1 MVATE
6 QRKILSDQA
15 FLKDARIYYTR
26 ILRIALR
33 YLADCLR
40 SGRASVQAV
49 EVGSSFPSV
58 IGLANAPG
66 CPVELRL
73 DRWDAATCLKI
84 AEFLDTITQDTGE
97 SKVLSLVIGNRKWFA
112 KPVQA
117 VVYAVRNGSGQP
129 DTVRLREPGGVQGPR
144 GGLSV
149 VRPIGRAVCRRDW
162 GRRLPGQKRVPE
174 QARPIPS
181 ILVAKTMAGGET
193 RLRCKNPETGRSG

>member
-15 FLKDARIYYTR
+15 FLKDAQTYYTR

-40 SGRASVQAV
+40 SGCASVQAV
-49 EVGSSFPSV
+49 EGGLSFPSV
-58 IGLANAPG
+58 IGFANTPG
-66 CPVELRL
+66 CPAELRL

-97 SKVLSLVIGNRKWFA
+97 SKVLNLVIGNRKWFA

-117 VVYAVRNGSGQP
+117 VVYAVRSLFEMQRVIWKNPALSFNHATIDDIATALHNLPVKLDEYCSQIETAA
-129 DTVRLREPGGVQGPR
+129 DNRTRCAYVRLAAF
-144 GGLSV
+144 
-149 VRPIGRAVCRRDW
+149 RA
-162 GRRLPGQKRVPE
+162 LEEAYQ
-174 QARPIPS
+174 Q
-181 ILVAKTMAGGET
+181 
-193 RLRCKNPETGRSG
+193 